1 MAFNYKLPRIQEL
14 ESISVL
20 NTPTALTDVVLD
32 NGVLTVLDESGATAV
47 SIKACDLLG
56 FRYDAG
62 NLNGTPNVVDVDFT
76 SAILVANNI
85 YSLTISAPYVQNF
98 FGGGQE
104 TKAVY
109 IPRTYTISV
118 DGTPSITPELVN
130 AFVNAINSDPFAYF
144 SASAPGGDVVRITA
158 DSALAGQ
165 LFVETSVPG
174 ITPAMITQATAWV
187 APVGTVTEV
196 LRYINN
202 TAIVTGPTYDRY
214 IILHR
219 QVIRHNAVSGLGV
232 IRNAT
237 SLVYLNTAGGGTV
250 ATAARLTSILNG
262 SYGAVSLAQASDYL
276 GCPAV

>member
-1 MAFNYKLPRIQEL
+1 MNFNYKLPRVQEL

-20 NTPTALTDVVLD
+20 NTPTAATDVVLD

-47 SIKACDLLG
+47 TIKACDLLG
-56 FRYDAG
+56 FRYNAG
-62 NLNGTPNVVDVDFT
+62 NLNGTPNVVDVDLT
-76 SAILVANNI
+76 AATLVANSI

-104 TKAVY
+104 TRAVY
-109 IPRTYTISV
+109 IPRTYTVSV
-118 DGTPSITPELVN
+118 DATPTVAELQTL
-130 AFVNAINSDPFAYF
+130 FVNAINSDPFAYF
-144 SASAPGGDVVRITA
+144 SAASVAGDVVRITA

-165 LFVETSVPG
+165 LFVEINVPG
-174 ITPAMITQATAWV
+174 ITPAMITQSTAWV

-237 SLVYLNTAGGGTV
+237 SLVYLNTAGGGTA
-250 ATAARLTSILNG
+250 ATVTKLTSILNG